1 MEEIKGNCEGE
12 EMKFKLFATPLDK
25 LMKAQKKA
33 DRFAEEKEAQNA
45 CKELIQCIAL
55 TRIIYGN
62 GHWRLGQAFAN
73 LAHGYLVLQGL
84 PIQAMKHADSAKY
97 IIFMEKGAPPASTEE
112 RGEILSTLL
121 TIYYTLG
128 EANLLQKNGKK
139 SYCNLKK
146 AEKIVEELQGPYWT
160 EAVKLK
166 VSERELMM
174 ALGRASLQRKKLEL
188 AARYFERTI
197 ETTISAGGE
206 MSPELIDI
214 YQEMAKT
221 KQRQR
226 NHEEAIM
233 YLLKAYSVSTA
244 MGNKFSTQVASIT
257 LLLAKAYAATGEEK
271 YFGAT
276 EKYFTESLAAY
287 QEALGTDHSQTI
299 HVVEDY
305 SKWLART
312 GKRKLAYNL
321 LKESFRSQK
330 DPCSDFHENA
340 TERLYIMGCICLAE
354 EKITEAYLLLS
365 KCAQIQVAIYGSHHR
380 KTKKIQ
386 ELLDRLVRVSAV
398 HETSTHS
405 KQKRKGTLDFPILDF

>member
-1 MEEIKGNCEGE
+1 MDEIKGNFGGE
-12 EMKFKLFATPLDK
+12 EMKFKLFATPLAK
-25 LMKAQKKA
+25 LMEAQKRA
-33 DRFAEEKEAQNA
+33 ERFAEEKEAHYA

-84 PIQAMKHADSAKY
+84 PIQAMKHANAAKY
-97 IIFMEKGAPPASTEE
+97 TIFMEKRAPPTSREE
-112 RGEILSTLL
+112 RGEILSTLV

-128 EANLLQKNGKK
+128 EANLMQKNGKK

-146 AEKIVEELQGPYWT
+146 AEQVMEELQRPDWT
-160 EAVKLK
+160 ETVKLK
-166 VSERELMM
+166 VSERDLMM
-174 ALGRASLQRKKLEL
+174 ALGRASLQRNNLEL

-214 YQEMAKT
+214 YQEMAKV
-221 KQRQR
+221 KQIQK

-244 MGNKFSTQVASIT
+244 MNNKFSTQVASVT

-271 YFGAT
+271 YFEAA
-276 EKYFTESLAAY
+276 EKYFIEGLTAY
-287 QEALGTDHSQTI
+287 KEALGTDHSQTI

-312 GKRKLAYNL
+312 GKRKLAYNV
-321 LKESFRSQK
+321 LKESFISQK
-330 DPCSDFHENA
+330 DPCSDFNENA
-340 TERLYIMGCICLAE
+340 TERLYTMGCICLAE
-354 EKITEAYLLLS
+354 EKIREAYLLLS

-380 KTKKIQ
+380 KSIM
-386 ELLDRLVRVSAV
+386 
-398 HETSTHS
+398 
-405 KQKRKGTLDFPILDF
+405 